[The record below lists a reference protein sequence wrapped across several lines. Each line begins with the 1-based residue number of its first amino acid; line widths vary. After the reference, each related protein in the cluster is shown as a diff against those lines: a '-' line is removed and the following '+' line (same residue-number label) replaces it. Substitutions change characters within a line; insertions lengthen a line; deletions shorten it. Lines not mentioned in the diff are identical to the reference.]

1 MSLSLDP
8 DGSENSR
15 NLRASKWHCAVTYS
29 LFGDFIKTI
38 KSDPVVFDLAE
49 SKSGVLLLPPS
60 TRDLRLLFPLLGNYM
75 F

>member
-8 DGSENSR
+8 DGSENTL

-29 LFGDFIKTI
+29 LFGDFTKTI
-38 KSDPVVFDLAE
+38 QSKPVVLDIVTGE
-49 SKSGVLLLPPS
+49 SGV
-60 TRDLRLLFPLLGNYM
+60 LLFPLLGNCM

>member
-8 DGSENSR
+8 DGSENTR

-38 KSDPVVFDLAE
+38 ESDPVVFDIVTG
-49 SKSGVLLLPPS
+49 KSGVMLS
-60 TRDLRLLFPLLGNYM
+60 PLLGNCI